1 MSILRSLLTSTS
13 SILPHNLF
21 IKTEPEMQWS
31 ITQSFKSWHSKIYLN
46 FLHYFDTIHDVFS
59 LVYDYPMTP
68 TLVVLMSSTVFVI
81 IIISVYMLRMLWKRR
96 GGSSYSKKMTV
107 GVRPEK
113 VMSLKSSEEQWW
125 SATKIILVSIL
136 FLATII
142 SIPWE
147 FIRLY
152 QNEVSK
158 KASVTISVSSAV
170 LMLDNFP

>member
-1 MSILRSLLTSTS
+1 
-13 SILPHNLF
+13 
-21 IKTEPEMQWS
+21 
-31 ITQSFKSWHSKIYLN
+31 
-46 FLHYFDTIHDVFS
+46 
-59 LVYDYPMTP
+59 MTP